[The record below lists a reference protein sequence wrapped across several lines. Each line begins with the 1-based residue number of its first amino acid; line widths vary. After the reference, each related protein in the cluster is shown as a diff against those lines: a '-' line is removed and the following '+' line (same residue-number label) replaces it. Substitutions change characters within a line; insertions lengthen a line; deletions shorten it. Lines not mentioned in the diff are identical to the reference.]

1 MNLLIEQRSKVLR
14 ASNEHKEFS
23 KKIKKRVIFLRNEK
37 LAREASELND
47 YSNRRQVEELYSSF
61 KSDHSSFKEHKSNQK
76 CDPIKLR
83 EYFKKHFTAEA
94 TDSNPVEL
102 DDAPMF
108 LEQQR
113 ITTDDINS
121 GPPGVKEIVDV
132 ISKLKDGKS
141 ASDVPSAFIKHAL
154 DCEEFKAEIVK
165 LYGKIW
171 ETGTCPRSWGHSKLV
186 TLWKGPSKG
195 KANDP
200 STYRGLQIGSSLC
213 KILIVIII
221 NRLKA
226 WYELQLLDQQQGF
239 RSARGTTDGIFVV
252 KNIQQITNKITYL
265 HAIYRPNSSFRPHR
279 EGMVI

>member
-1 MNLLIEQRSKVLR
+1 
-14 ASNEHKEFS
+14 
-23 KKIKKRVIFLRNEK
+23 
-37 LAREASELND
+37 
-47 YSNRRQVEELYSSF
+47 
-61 KSDHSSFKEHKSNQK
+61 
-76 CDPIKLR
+76 
-83 EYFKKHFTAEA
+83 
-94 TDSNPVEL
+94 
-102 DDAPMF
+102 MF

-121 GPPGVKEIVDV
+121 GPPDEKEIIDV
-132 ISKLKDGKS
+132 IRKLKDGKS
-141 ASDVPSAFIKHAL
+141 ASNVPSAFIKHAL

-252 KNIQQITNKITYL
+252 KNIQQITNKIKKVTYML
-265 HAIYRPNSSFRPHR
+265 FVDLTAAFDHIEREWLFGSIKKRFPDNYNNILIHLIESLYSSTTTALKETPNDRFTLTRGVWQGGPDSPALYNLYMDYVMRVYL
-279 EGMVI
+279 EKCKEKNI